1 MVLAHIFRKARLRPL
16 ARAYENHPLAYET
29 MLLGDLPFVYSMFSY
44 GFLMDSSDFSYS
56 VEQEMEAPQTVFSW
70 KTYCFLIFSGRAP
83 EKTYGSGTI
92 LVKIKEIHNNI
103 TL

>member
-56 VEQEMEAPQTVFSW
+56 VEQEMEAPQTVL
-70 KTYCFLIFSGRAP
+70 FLKSLLLFNIFGAGP
-83 EKTYGSGTI
+83 
-92 LVKIKEIHNNI
+92 
-103 TL
+103 